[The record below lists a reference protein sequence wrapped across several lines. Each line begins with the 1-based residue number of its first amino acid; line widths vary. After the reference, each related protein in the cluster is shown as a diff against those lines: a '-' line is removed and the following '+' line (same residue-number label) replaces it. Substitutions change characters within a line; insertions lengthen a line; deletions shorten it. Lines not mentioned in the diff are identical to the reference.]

1 MEMMCRGGDRGRLQ
15 KHNLQVG
22 LQRIGCEKVRRQKR
36 KMKNI
41 SKLENEK
48 DTNIWGCW

>member
-1 MEMMCRGGDRGRLQ
+1 MKQ
-15 KHNLQVG
+15 
-22 LQRIGCEKVRRQKR
+22 

-48 DTNIWGCW
+48 DTNIWGFLVNGANMECSHCILKICVQCPLGHVCYK